1 DCFLSEVG
9 MERLGAPLIRL
20 ALVLVLG
27 ALAPFLDT
35 TIVNVALHTLAGQ
48 FHVGVAAVQWIST
61 AYLLALAITVPI
73 TGWAGDRFGTRTVW
87 LVALAVFAVG
97 SVLAGL
103 SWNLGSLIA
112 FRVLQGV
119 GAGLIQP
126 VIQTMLVR
134 AAGPEKLGRLLTI
147 VTLVGVLAP
156 ICGPLVG
163 G

>member
-1 DCFLSEVG
+1 

-35 TIVNVALHTLAGQ
+35 TIVNVALHTLADQ
-48 FHVGVAAVQWIST
+48 FHVGVPAVQWVST

-73 TGWAGDRFGTRTVW
+73 TGWASDRFGARNVW
-87 LVALAVFAVG
+87 LVALVVFTMG
-97 SVLAGL
+97 SVLAAV
-103 SWNLGSLIA
+103 SWNLGSLIV
-112 FRVLQGV
+112 FRVVQGV

-134 AAGPEKLGRLLTI
+134 AAGPDRLGRLLTI
-147 VTLVGVLAP
+147 VTLVGVIARSAAR
-156 ICGPLVG
+156 
-163 G
+163 